1 MQRKFSRPLKS
12 ILTRRFPPEIKA
24 PINPV
29 YGEPIKKIYLGE
41 TYHGPTQPL
50 FVPYSSFLRHALIVG
65 STGSGKTTTASRIA
79 TELSKYSK
87 VIVVDWNGEYLG
99 LLNSGIHYRVSSSN
113 PVPIVGDD
121 VEEVVN
127 VFEEVLSLTPPQ
139 AFILEKALGNRVPES
154 LTEVLDRIEESVEDS
169 RWFLESKLSLL
180 RKLSTISKPKYAKV
194 FERRGVS
201 RFLKLLVSSEG
212 PMIADVSSLSDS
224 TARKLAS
231 LFVLKLAEYLKLR
244 RLVKNDLHLVV
255 DEVHN
260 LIGMNEGFLSRLH
273 AEVRKLGIG
282 LVIITQSPSIIS
294 KGILT
299 NTNIKVV
306 HTLKSREDI
315 ELISR
320 SLGLYQYDVANLIAR
335 LEVGEALIDY
345 TGLTKPA
352 LVRIEPPT

>member
-1 MQRKFSRPLKS
+1 M
-12 ILTRRFPPEIKA
+12 
-24 PINPV
+24 
-29 YGEPIKKIYLGE
+29 GE
-41 TYHGPTQPL
+41 TYPEPTQS
-50 FVPYSSFLRHALIVG
+50 FFIPYNSFLRHALIVG

-79 TELSKYSK
+79 AELSKYSK
-87 VIVVDWNGEYLG
+87 VVVIDWNGEYLR
-99 LLNSGIHYRVSSSN
+99 LLNSGIHYRVSPTN
-113 PVPIVGDD
+113 PIPLVGDD
-121 VEEVVN
+121 LEEVVN

-139 AFILEKALGNRVPES
+139 AFILERALGNKVPEDI
-154 LTEVLDRIEESVEDS
+154 TEVLDRVEECVEES

-194 FERRGVS
+194 FGWGGVS
-201 RFLKLLVSSEG
+201 KFLKLLASSEG
-212 PMIADVSSLSDS
+212 PIIADVSSLNDS

-231 LFVLKLAEYLKLR
+231 LFVLKLAEYIKLR
-244 RLVKNDLHLVV
+244 GLVKNDLNLVV

-299 NTNIKVV
+299 NTNVKVV

-315 ELISR
+315 ELMSR
-320 SLGLYQYDVANLIAR
+320 SLGFYNYDIANLIAR
-335 LEVGEALIDY
+335 LEVGEALVDY
-345 TGLTKPA
+345 TGLTKPL
-352 LVRIEPPT
+352 LVRIKPPT